1 MKNKIRIIEIAISI
15 IFTDGILG
23 LDLMIEY
30 VFGLAVRVLLTDD
43 DGKILIIKRSTDSK
57 TNPGKWEL
65 PGGKV
70 DQGESFDHALIREVY
85 EETNLNISLDH
96 VAGVCEQNLP
106 LIRAVHIVM
115 WGKTIDGEL
124 NLSDEHEGY
133 AWVFFDDLSDYELTD
148 WLYDFV
154 GQKAVS
160 SEEADE
166 DKDKISSTDAL
177 RPLINPIKTS
187 VSKILGK
194 K

>member
-1 MKNKIRIIEIAISI
+1 M
-15 IFTDGILG
+15 L
-23 LDLMIEY
+23 EY

-70 DQGESFDHALIREVY
+70 DQGESFDNALIREVY

-115 WGKTIDGEL
+115 WGKIVDGEL
-124 NLSDEHEGY
+124 NISNEHEGY
-133 AWVFFDDLSDYELTD
+133 AWVFFDDLSDYELAD
-148 WLYDFV
+148 WLNDFV
-154 GQKAVS
+154 KNQNGSSNENMDENEDKVS
-160 SEEADE
+160 SKEA
-166 DKDKISSTDAL
+166 L
-177 RPLINPIKTS
+177 MPLINPIKTS
-187 VSKILGK
+187 VNKMLGK